1 MTHGGRMY
9 QLVVF
14 TEYFLIGAL
23 FLECWL
29 ALRKW
34 SSKLHSYLFFC
45 CVSNLVYNV
54 GVLCELG
61 ARDEKSFVV
70 ALKLG
75 YLGRIWIGLS
85 FFLLIMELCK
95 VYVPI
100 IVSGSLAL
108 MHAFI
113 YCLILTIEDNT
124 LYYKTKEF
132 VIQGDFPRLLHKG
145 GIFYHIQTVMIVG
158 YILVGVGTLLVKYL
172 REPNKVAKRQFMMMF
187 LATFVIGLSYL
198 LYVFKLVPIADVFD
212 VTIFGFA
219 IGTFFMLIAILKYKM
234 LDTETLA
241 RNYVVDELSEGIIVV
256 DDKGQVVYRNNP
268 AQRLFPDLAK
278 GNGSGKA
285 AENVIERIRFAI
297 YCDEP
302 IKIGDRIF
310 TPKKNALIESGA
322 SVGTLY
328 AIVDD
333 TEHYSYMEE
342 LRKQKEIADVAN
354 KAKSQFL
361 ANMSHEIRTP
371 INAILGMDEMVIRE
385 SKEKEIR
392 EYAEDIQTSG
402 RTLLAL
408 VNDILDFSKVEEGKM
423 EIVPV
428 SYEPAVMINDIV
440 NMTKER
446 AAKKN
451 LEFKVEYDKKIPRL
465 LKGDEIR
472 IKQCALNLLT
482 NAVKYTK
489 QGYISLKIGFTYI
502 DDMHISLEF
511 AVEDTGDGIREADMK
526 DLFSPFKR
534 IDDIKNRSIE
544 GTGLGISITKRLLD
558 LMGSDLKV
566 ESQYGKGSTF
576 SFGVSQ
582 EVMIS
587 ESIGEFERKDE
598 AGKGNK
604 HKYKELFHA
613 PDAHILVVDDIKMNL
628 TVITKLLKRT
638 QMQIDTATSGAEAI
652 QKAAENDYDIV
663 FVDHLMPEMDGI
675 ETLHHMKENPREKE
689 PVYIALTANAIS
701 GAREM
706 YLDEGFA
713 DYVSKPV
720 EGEHLER
727 LIKSYLPAEKL
738 LDTPDSV

>member
-1 MTHGGRMY
+1 MY
-9 QLVVF
+9 QLVVW
-14 TEYFLIGAL
+14 TEYFLIVAL
-23 FLECWL
+23 FFECWL

-54 GVLCELG
+54 GVLMELG
-61 ARDEKSFVV
+61 ATDEKSFVV

-100 IVSGSLAL
+100 IVTGALAL

-124 LYYKTKEF
+124 LYYNYKEF
-132 VIQGDFPRLLHKG
+132 VIQGQFPRLLHSG
-145 GIFYHIQTVMIVG
+145 GVFYHIQTVMIVG
-158 YILVGVGTLLVKYL
+158 YILVGVGTLLVRYI
-172 REPNKVAKRQFMMMF
+172 RELNPVAKRQFMTMF
-187 LATFVIGLSYL
+187 IATFAIGLSYL
-198 LYVFKLVPIADVFD
+198 IYVFKLVPIADVFD

-256 DDKGQVVYRNNP
+256 DDKGHIAYRNKP
-268 AQRLFPDLAK
+268 AQRIFPDLAK
-278 GNGSGKA
+278 PNLTGRA
-285 AENVIERIRFAI
+285 AENVIERIRFAL

-302 IKIGDRIF
+302 IKTNDRIY
-310 TPKKNALIESGA
+310 TPKTNALIEGGS
-322 SVGTLY
+322 SMGTLY
-328 AIVDD
+328 VIVDD
-333 TEHYSYMEE
+333 TDHYHYMEE

-371 INAILGMDEMVIRE
+371 INAILGMDEMVLRE
-385 SKEKEIR
+385 SKEKEIL

-408 VNDILDFSKVEEGKM
+408 INDILDFSKVEEGKM

-428 SYEPAVMINDIV
+428 SYEPATMISDLV

-446 AAKKN
+446 AIKKD
-451 LEFKVEYDKKIPRL
+451 LEFKVDYDRNIPRL

-489 QGYISLKIGFTYI
+489 KGYISLNIGYSAV
-502 DDMHISLEF
+502 DDMHIDLSF
-511 AVEDTGDGIREADMK
+511 TVEDTGDGIREEDMK

-534 IDDIKNRSIE
+534 IDDVKNRSIE

-558 LMGSDLKV
+558 LMGSELKV
-566 ESQYGKGSTF
+566 TSEYGKGSVF
-576 SFGVSQ
+576 SFTVRQ

-587 ESIGEFERKDE
+587 ESIGEFERRDE

-604 HKYKELFHA
+604 YKYKELFHA
-613 PDAHILVVDDIKMNL
+613 PEASILVVDDIKMNL

-638 QMQIDTATSGAEAI
+638 EMNIDTATSGAEAI
-652 QKAAENDYDIV
+652 KKASENEYDII
-663 FVDHLMPEMDGI
+663 FIDHLMPEMDGI
-675 ETLHHMKENPREKE
+675 ETLHILKKTSKSGEKE
-689 PVYIALTANAIS
+689 PVYIVLTANAIS

-706 YLDEGFA
+706 YLEEGFA

-727 LIKSYLPAEKL
+727 LIKSYLPPEKL